1 MLWTPHH
8 LLVAPALFLL
18 AAQLAPQLALA
29 DHHVCSWKEG
39 LNSPF
44 EYGYDR
50 SCMAYVAK
58 TASGYADYRCAKE
71 WPTTYGI
78 LVADFNVLS
87 PGRLEFAAACGEN
100 GYALTKWVSPSCTWI
115 HSMAMCLGR
124 GDPHRPV
131 KEINCFYM
139 ARADDCEWPAMF
151 TNDSIP
157 DMVDIWYLP
166 YPEKRELRLGADD

>member
-1 MLWTPHH
+1 MRWTPHH
-8 LLVAPALFLL
+8 LLVAPALFFV

-44 EYGYDR
+44 EYGFDR
-50 SCMAYVAK
+50 FCMAYVAK

-87 PGRLEFAAACGEN
+87 PGRLEFGELARGVRFTPTLKHDDTYSVHMLAA
-100 GYALTKWVSPSCTWI
+100 SC
-115 HSMAMCLGR
+115 CLR
-124 GDPHRPV
+124 
-131 KEINCFYM
+131 
-139 ARADDCEWPAMF
+139 
-151 TNDSIP
+151 
-157 DMVDIWYLP
+157 
-166 YPEKRELRLGADD
+166 